1 MSDQQNDVDLEAQR
15 EALTGQQAQAL
26 EQLERLKAAAA
37 GVEDELAALSETHED
52 YRELTS
58 VCEAL
63 ERLEQ
68 RGAGSLFWG
77 DDAGA
82 TSRAYVDQARA
93 RVAEF
98 RRRLEALEAKRQAAR
113 GAAEQQRWVVDDLD
127 YELDQ
132 VRQQEESRR
141 REWVVERD
149 ETVLPTRH
157 IAMPWMR
164 GFEDDQRFRKTLG
177 GSLAAAL
184 LLGLIMPLIELP
196 IPEPDEIVEVP
207 ERFARFI
214 REERQPPL
222 AVREAPPEPEVEEPK
237 PKPEPEPEPKETA
250 ETPQESRVA
259 NAEPKQE
266 STRER
271 VSSKGILAFRENFSS
286 LSSNRPAAK
295 LGAEASLSREGASA
309 VGLPQRAMVAAQGS
323 ESSGGINLASISR
336 DVGGGGVAL
345 SEGVEL
351 SRVASAI
358 DGGGPSDRPRSA
370 GAASGRTDEEIQ
382 IVFDRYK
389 AALYRLYNR
398 ALRKDPTL
406 RGQIVLRLTI
416 EPDGSVSLCNV
427 QASDMNAPELA
438 QQVVA
443 SVTGFQFGAKDVPPV
458 TILYPIDFL
467 PTA

>member
-1 MSDQQNDVDLEAQR
+1 MSHQQNDVDLEAQR
-15 EALTGQQAQAL
+15 EALCGQQARAL
-26 EQLERLKAAAA
+26 EELERLEAAAA
-37 GVEDELAALSETHED
+37 GIEDELAALAETQED

-77 DDAGA
+77 DGAGA
-82 TSRAYVDQARA
+82 TARGYVEQARA
-93 RVAEF
+93 RISEF
-98 RRRLEALEAKRQAAR
+98 GQRIEALQAKHQAAR
-113 GAAEQQRWVVDDLD
+113 EAAGQQRWVVDDLAYD
-127 YELDQ
+127 LDQ

-141 REWVVERD
+141 REWVLERD
-149 ETVLPTRH
+149 ETVLPARL

-164 GFEDDQRFRKTLG
+164 GFEDDQRFRRTLG

-184 LLGLIMPLIELP
+184 LLGLIIPLIDLP

-222 AVREAPPEPEVEEPK
+222 AVREAPPEPEVEKPE
-237 PKPEPEPEPKETA
+237 PKPEPEPEPEETA
-250 ETPQESRVA
+250 QTPQETQVA
-259 NAEPKQE
+259 EAAPKPE

-286 LSSNRPAAK
+286 LSSSRPAAK
-295 LGAEASLSREGASA
+295 LGAEASLSREGAAA
-309 VGLPQRAMVAAQGS
+309 VGLPQRAMVAAQGT

-336 DVGGGGVAL
+336 DVGGGGVSL

-351 SRVASAI
+351 ARVASAI

-416 EPDGSVSLCNV
+416 EPDGSVSLCRV
-427 QASDMNAPELA
+427 QNSDMGAPELA